1 MKSESS
7 KTASYETSSTQAE
20 SENSVLE
27 HAALGK
33 KRQDVNEANES
44 AHAADGQVR
53 GTLEASKHRVRAVSS
68 GSVDSESVGR
78 VGNPSLA
85 GFASAFPPE
94 PHEMDFKDNVV
105 DDLSEDEAASLD
117 AQAELMSHM
126 YGLDTESKSNEEVLA
141 LIQMMGNGPARD
153 HALNSYISLQELD
166 ALIEEEKKRLA
177 EKKLLKQKSQTQN
190 NEGPSIVVTDSDD
203 ALAINLPNANSKILD
218 SVHAVNAINAFNSAL
233 QSERGHVSL
242 GETTDL
248 GKSLASQSMLGASN
262 SLKPNT
268 LGSSFGSGGNR
279 SLDLGNDFSV
289 KDAEGGESA
298 LANLGVADAYMLGST
313 QGVNGQYDNSSSQVP
328 QGIDFPNGYPVAIP
342 KLKALIEIGMTV
354 EMVQQYLHDH
364 HIWDLQLSELR
375 QLLEVDLSDL
385 RAFLCSR
392 LDPCYPVIYIDTL
405 NIRMLTKLNLVVE
418 HPFYVVMGLNLD
430 GDRKLLSTGAFPK
443 EYATAEAQSNMWRNV
458 LQDMKARGLVDPIF
472 MVTANV
478 EHFKEILH
486 EVFPKG
492 IFQISIDEICR
503 RAQKNMD
510 TMERKRFESD
520 FKSLYNCKS
529 LLECMK
535 ALDRLS
541 DPWKTHFPESIQIIK
556 DNFLFFEQYFAA
568 NPALRV
574 SLRSTKAID
583 SVAKD
588 LRRDMREDTEF
599 RYQDALHAMCRII
612 EIDRYVTR
620 NARPVQWKRALKSM
634 LDDLYTGT
642 ILSNYLDAGKI
653 KLPRRN

>member
-7 KTASYETSSTQAE
+7 KTASYKTFSTQAE
-20 SENSVLE
+20 SENSVFD

-33 KRQDVNEANES
+33 DQSADEANELE
-44 AHAADGQVR
+44 HATDGQVR
-53 GTLEASKHRVRAVSS
+53 STLETSKHRARAVSS
-68 GSVDSESVGR
+68 GGMDSENAER
-78 VGNPSLA
+78 MGNPSLV

-94 PHEMDFKDNVV
+94 PHEMDFKDNVA

-141 LIQMMGNGPARD
+141 LIHMMGNGPARD

-166 ALIEEEKKRLA
+166 VLIEEEKKRLA
-177 EKKLLKQKSQTQN
+177 EKKILKQKAQSQN

-203 ALAINLPNANSKILD
+203 ALAINLPNSNSKILD

-233 QSERGHVSL
+233 HSERRHVSL
-242 GETTDL
+242 GETMDL
-248 GKSLASQSMLGASN
+248 SKSLASQSMLGAGN

-268 LGSSFGSGGNR
+268 LGSSFGNVGNR
-279 SLDLGNDFSV
+279 SLDLGNDFSS
-289 KDAEGGESA
+289 KNAEGFESA
-298 LANLGVADAYMLGST
+298 LANLGVADAYMLGSSN
-313 QGVNGQYDNSSSQVP
+313 VANGQYDASSSQVP
-328 QGIDFPNGYPVAIP
+328 HGIDFPNGYPVAIS

-354 EMVQQYLHDH
+354 EMVQQYLHEH
-364 HIWDLQLSELR
+364 HIWNLQLSELR

-443 EYATAEAQSNMWRNV
+443 DYSTAEAQTNMWRSV
-458 LQDMKARGLVDPIF
+458 LEDMKARGLVDPIF

-478 EHFKEILH
+478 EYFKEVLH

-541 DPWKTHFPESIQIIK
+541 DPWKTNFPESIQIIK
-556 DNFLFFEQYFAA
+556 DNFLYFEQYFAA
-568 NPALRV
+568 NPSLRV

-642 ILSNYLDAGKI
+642 ILSHYLDASKI